1 MCVELEHNKIA
12 LQTIISFCTWRGM
25 KNGKGHMC
33 VHCVQVAH
41 PHIPPSWGLTG
52 QSSAEGVWGVGAW
65 LRVAVGPSL
74 GTWSLIPQGPLSSC

>member
-1 MCVELEHNKIA
+1 M
-12 LQTIISFCTWRGM
+12 
-25 KNGKGHMC
+25 GKVTC

-41 PHIPPSWGLTG
+41 PHTPPSWGLTG

-74 GTWSLIPQGPLSSC
+74 GTGP